1 MQSDK
6 EDKKDKDVD
15 KKKDDVRLVFEK
27 EECMVCDSKGVIRQ
41 DSNSKTYKRCEVC
54 GGSGHK
60 ISYKIKEIGWF
71 RKF

>member
-6 EDKKDKDVD
+6 EVKNNKGDDKE
-15 KKKDDVRLVFEK
+15 KDDVRLVFEK
-27 EECMVCDSKGVIRQ
+27 VECEVCDSKGVIRP
-41 DSNSKTYKRCEVC
+41 DPNSKSFKRCEAC
-54 GGSGHK
+54 DGSGHK